1 MAVTSENMD
10 DVCKCVAWLGNKKI
24 AVSGHTAIIH
34 HTIDPKY
41 LTYWFHTAMF
51 YQQKTKIAHGT
62 KVIEVAPA
70 KLADVLLPVPPLP
83 VQREI
88 ARILDNFTEI
98 TQKLTAELEAELSAR
113 KQQYE
118 YYRNRLL
125 TFDIHGGGGQVE
137 LYRGRLAILQSLS
150 TVIRIKQRIRAMF
163 GLLG

>member
-1 MAVTSENMD
+1 M
-10 DVCKCVAWLGNKKI
+10 
-24 AVSGHTAIIH
+24 
-34 HTIDPKY
+34 
-41 LTYWFHTAMF
+41 
-51 YQQKTKIAHGT
+51 
-62 KVIEVAPA
+62 IEVAPA

-125 TFDIHGGGGQVE
+125 TFDIHGGGD
-137 LYRGRLAILQSLS
+137 
-150 TVIRIKQRIRAMF
+150 K
-163 GLLG
+163 

>member
-1 MAVTSENMD
+1 M
-10 DVCKCVAWLGNKKI
+10 
-24 AVSGHTAIIH
+24 
-34 HTIDPKY
+34 
-41 LTYWFHTAMF
+41 
-51 YQQKTKIAHGT
+51 
-62 KVIEVAPA
+62 IEVAPA

-125 TFDIHGGGGQVE
+125 TFDIHGGD
-137 LYRGRLAILQSLS
+137 
-150 TVIRIKQRIRAMF
+150 K
-163 GLLG
+163 